1 VFALKQPRT
10 VSVQVGAWS
19 KKHPELASKI
29 VVATKFGETFDTV
42 TGETSVDLSAD
53 AAIRSVTLTDMRTV
67 GVAMW
72 PTLSRN
78 VNVTVQLAP
87 QNASSRGVVHVHMD

>member
-1 VFALKQPRT
+1 M
-10 VSVQVGAWS
+10 QVGAWS

-53 AAIRSVTLTDMRTV
+53 AAIRSVTLTDMRTGRRDV
-67 GVAMW
+67 AHTFKQRQRDCAAGPTKRQLTRCGACAYGLGVWRQAC
-72 PTLSRN
+72 
-78 VNVTVQLAP
+78 
-87 QNASSRGVVHVHMD
+87 DI